1 MNAEEF
7 KALLK
12 EHVKL
17 ETVDDHDTQELVG
30 LLGIKQKVPV
40 IVRCVVLKFDDEVIS
55 KTPVSVETDME
66 AQLRE
71 EIEKRN
77 A

>member
-1 MNAEEF
+1 MNTEEF

-17 ETVDDHDTQELVG
+17 ETVEERDTQELVG
-30 LLGIKQKVPV
+30 ILGTKQKVPV
-40 IVRCVVLKFDDEVIS
+40 ILRCVVLKFDDEVIS
-55 KTPVSVETDME
+55 KTPISITDDIE
-66 AQLRE
+66 ARIQE
-71 EIEKRN
+71 EIENRN

>member
-1 MNAEEF
+1 MNTEEF

-17 ETVDDHDTQELVG
+17 ETVEYHDTQELVG

-40 IVRCVVLKFDDEVIS
+40 ILRSVVLKFDDEVIS
-55 KTPVSVETDME
+55 KTPISVETDME

-77 A
+77 E